1 MSSTNQKA
9 CVPFNKPFMT
19 GKELKYITKAHAN
32 NMLAGD
38 GPFTQHC
45 HQWLEQT
52 TGCSKAL
59 LTHSGTAALEMAAIL
74 ADIQPGDEVIMPSY
88 TFVSTANAFVLRGG
102 VPVFVDIRP
111 DTLNIDETLIEAAIT
126 PRTKAIVPVHYAGV
140 ACEME
145 TIMSLAECYHLLVI
159 EDAAQG
165 VQANYR
171 GQSLG
176 SIGHLGCYSFHETK
190 NLTSGEGGALLI
202 NDPYMAERAEI
213 IREKGTNRSKF
224 FRGQVDKYSWVDVGS
239 SYLPGEII
247 AAFLW
252 AQMEAA
258 DSIATHRLAI
268 WDRYHVAL
276 ESLEQAGRVRRPII
290 PNGCVHNAH
299 MYYLL
304 LKDLDDRTKFIDDL
318 KSQGVHCVFH
328 YVPLHNSPYGLKVA
342 RTHGDLVVTEELADR
357 LVRLP
362 LWVDLEEMQ
371 EWVITNINLN
381 VN

>member
-1 MSSTNQKA
+1 
-9 CVPFNKPFMT
+9 
-19 GKELKYITKAHAN
+19 
-32 NMLAGD
+32 MLAGD

-88 TFVSTANAFVLRGG
+88 TLVSTANAFVLRGG

-190 NLTSGEGGALLI
+190 NLTSCEGGALLI

-258 DSIATHRLAI
+258 DSIATQRLAI
-268 WDRYHVAL
+268 WDRYHAAL
-276 ESLEQAGRVRRPII
+276 ESLEQAGRVRRPMI